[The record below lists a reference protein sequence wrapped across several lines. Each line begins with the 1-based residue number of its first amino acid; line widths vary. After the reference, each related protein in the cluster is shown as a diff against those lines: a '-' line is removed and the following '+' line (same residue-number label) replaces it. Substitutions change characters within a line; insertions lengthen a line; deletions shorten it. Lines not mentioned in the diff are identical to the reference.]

1 MENENAIQNTNAE
14 IDVKALLLFV
24 LRKWY
29 VFAVAIA
36 ICLAMVSGYYLRTAR
51 KYATNATIMLRS
63 ENAGSALSGLSIAGF
78 TAADLGLGGGRQ
90 IDNEIEILR
99 SRQLLSQVINE
110 LGLRTTVYR
119 KFKLRYVEQYNEA
132 PVDVV

>member
-36 ICLAMVSGYYLRTAR
+36 IWLAMVSG
-51 KYATNATIMLRS
+51 
-63 ENAGSALSGLSIAGF
+63 
-78 TAADLGLGGGRQ
+78 D
-90 IDNEIEILR
+90 
-99 SRQLLSQVINE
+99 
-110 LGLRTTVYR
+110 
-119 KFKLRYVEQYNEA
+119 
-132 PVDVV
+132 